1 LIQASDELA
10 ILDQQKINTEAR
22 KFLDETDWKVLR
34 HRDQL
39 AFGIEAS
46 LTEEQYLELLQQ
58 RQEARNK
65 VHEVG
70 V

>member
-1 LIQASDELA
+1 MIQASEELA
-10 ILDQQKINTEAR
+10 ILEQQKINTEAR